1 MADFVDEF
9 HFLPHHSLLLRYD
22 FIAFRCRKIA
32 LGYDF
37 RIGRLYDA
45 YLCIYKTGNKNVS
58 DLLTI
63 KL

>member
-1 MADFVDEF
+1 
-9 HFLPHHSLLLRYD
+9 LLRYD

-37 RIGRLYDA
+37 RIEGLYDA
-45 YLCIYKTGNKNVS
+45 YLCTNKTGNKNVS